1 MFILRDML
9 RVAGERFDSRKVKDF
24 VACLVVWHARGKD
37 AVRDS
42 TKLVGLCWSG
52 SDGVKA
58 IEVLVY
64 NSYLEQ
70 LLA

>member
-1 MFILRDML
+1 M
-9 RVAGERFDSRKVKDF
+9 
-24 VACLVVWHARGKD
+24 HALLYGMQRGKD

-58 IEVLVY
+58 VEVLVY